1 MSTAY
6 IALGSNLGERTVNL
20 KTALQRLA
28 QTDRVAIGAV
38 SAVFETAPVGGPE
51 QQGSYLNAC
60 AAIVT
65 ELSPT
70 QLLLAML
77 DIEEK
82 MGRVRDVHWGPR
94 IIDLDLLLYGITIMN
109 TPLLEL
115 PHPRMSERD
124 FVLVPL
130 AAIAPDQIIPGL
142 NQTVAMILAGRPENE
157 DVKLFLPTGW
167 HEIS

>member
-28 QTDRVAIGAV
+28 QTDRVAIDAV

-51 QQGSYLNAC
+51 QGSYLNAC

-94 IIDLDLLLYGITIMN
+94 IIDLDLLLYGTTIMN

-115 PHPRMSERD
+115 PHPRLSERD

-142 NQTVAMILAGRPENE
+142 NRTVAMILAGRPENE
-157 DVKLFLPTGW
+157 DVKLYLPTGW
-167 HEIS
+167 FGQS

>member
-6 IALGSNLGERTVNL
+6 IALGSNLGERTKNL

-28 QTDRVAIGAV
+28 QTDRVKIGAV
-38 SAVFETAPVGGPE
+38 SAIFETAPVGGPE
-51 QQGSYLNAC
+51 QGPYLNAC
-60 AAIVT
+60 ATIVT

-70 QLLLAML
+70 QLLLVML

-94 IIDLDLLLYGITIMN
+94 LIDLDLLLYEEIVMN

-130 AAIAPDQIIPGL
+130 ANIAPDQIIPGL
-142 NQTVAMILAGRPENE
+142 NRTVAMILTGRPENE
-157 DVKLFLPTGW
+157 DVKLYLPPGW
-167 HEIS
+167 FGQS